1 MPEQI
6 VPQTT
11 SPERSEQWVTR
22 KLLLGDWL
30 IYQPNPDD
38 PEDITHVVDLGE
50 VRDEQ
55 QARGIVARLNGQRP
69 VWAEGQAQREIA
81 EQNGEIYRALHA
93 FIETRA
99 RCKLAEWEQ
108 RLTTELAEAAMDRM
122 RDFHQAVDAR
132 WLQRAEE
139 LRRAAEREGQ
149 R

>member
-11 SPERSEQWVTR
+11 SPEQE
-22 KLLLGDWL
+22 LAGDPLLGDWL

-69 VWAEGQAQREIA
+69 VWAEGQR
-81 EQNGEIYRALHA
+81 
-93 FIETRA
+93 
-99 RCKLAEWEQ
+99 
-108 RLTTELAEAAMDRM
+108 
-122 RDFHQAVDAR
+122 
-132 WLQRAEE
+132 
-139 LRRAAEREGQ
+139 
-149 R
+149 